1 MGEGRERAGLELGAA
16 KSGHGA
22 GRERAEP
29 ELGAGSE
36 QTGIG
41 KGAAWSGQPFQQA
54 VGLGNESN
62 ESPVLLDNRCQCFGV
77 QAITWTQLHRAAWVP
92 VMALKAIGAGGPLS
106 S

>member
-1 MGEGRERAGLELGAA
+1 MGCGRGKGAGWAGAGSGKERAW
-16 KSGHGA
+16 SGKGA
-22 GRERAEP
+22 GRA
-29 ELGAGSE
+29 GAGSE